1 MAREQRRIIIMR
13 ENLRYVIQYHAHTIR
28 ILVRI
33 VAQTAKSASFA
44 CRFSLNIRQFSL
56 TPAKMEMPM
65 STTWFVGAD
74 WLAEHIDDP
83 EIQIIDARMAS
94 PGQEDR
100 NVAQE
105 YLNGHIPGAVF
116 FDIEAL
122 SDHTS
127 PLPHMLPRPETFAVA
142 MRELGVNQDKHLI
155 VYDEGNLFSAPRAWW
170 MLRTFGV
177 EKVSIL
183 GGGLAGWQR
192 DDLLLEEGAVEL
204 PEGEFNAAFNPEA
217 VVKVTDVLL
226 ASHENTAQIIDARPA
241 TRFNAEV
248 DEPRPG
254 LRRGHI
260 PGALNVP
267 WTELVREGEL
277 KTTDELDAIFFGR
290 GVSYDKPIIVSCG
303 SGVTA
308 AVVLLA
314 LATLDV
320 TNVKLYDGAWS
331 EWGARAD
338 LPVEPVK

>member
-1 MAREQRRIIIMR
+1 
-13 ENLRYVIQYHAHTIR
+13 
-28 ILVRI
+28 
-33 VAQTAKSASFA
+33 
-44 CRFSLNIRQFSL
+44 
-56 TPAKMEMPM
+56 M

-83 EIQIIDARMAS
+83 EIQIIDARMAP

-105 YLNGHIPGAVF
+105 YLHGHIPGAVF

-122 SDHTS
+122 SDQTS

-177 EKVSIL
+177 ERVSIL

-192 DDLLLEEGAVEL
+192 DDLLLEEGPVEL
-204 PEGEFNAAFNPEA
+204 QEGEFNATFTPEA

-226 ASHENTAQIIDARPA
+226 ASHEKTAQIIDARPA
-241 TRFNAEV
+241 ARFNAEI
-248 DEPRPG
+248 DEPRAG

-277 KTTDELDAIFFGR
+277 NTTDELDAIFFSR

-320 TNVKLYDGAWS
+320 PNVKLYDGAWS
-331 EWGARAD
+331 EWGARTD

>member
-1 MAREQRRIIIMR
+1 
-13 ENLRYVIQYHAHTIR
+13 
-28 ILVRI
+28 
-33 VAQTAKSASFA
+33 
-44 CRFSLNIRQFSL
+44 
-56 TPAKMEMPM
+56 
-65 STTWFVGAD
+65 
-74 WLAEHIDDP
+74 
-83 EIQIIDARMAS
+83 MAS